1 MNGIEVIIKCKDLV
15 CLYFIFNFYLYVC
28 ACKRGRE
35 VGREKTNMS
44 LITLLLRNEIDI
56 FQVLAYSNT
65 IIKSFRRNRN
75 NKTMGRKDPK
85 VNEKRLPEGIS

>member
-1 MNGIEVIIKCKDLV
+1 
-15 CLYFIFNFYLYVC
+15 
-28 ACKRGRE
+28 
-35 VGREKTNMS
+35 MS

-85 VNEKRLPEGIS
+85 VNEKRLPEGISGN